1 MSAAPAIPTGYQRF
15 EIRGAEVVA
24 HRDHAAAI
32 RSAMDALTLHEWAS
46 RQPGAQPMRGRAIA
60 YGTTLADRTA
70 VVVRHSQHGGLFAP
84 LTRDLFVRPTR
95 AARELEISVRLTSAG
110 VRTPRVVAYAVYPA
124 VAPFARAD
132 VATQRLYGSAFPEAW
147 ARAESEDAQR
157 TIIAAVV
164 ELLHSLRAAKAQ
176 HADLNARNIFILDQQ
191 PTAAA
196 VLDVDRVEF
205 PSMSAGVIAEYNA
218 LRLIRSLTGE
228 RLGLQR
234 TLSAAQIRA
243 IEATG
248 DLAA

>member
-32 RSAMDALTLHEWAS
+32 RSAMEGLTLHEWAS
-46 RQPGAQPMRGRAIA
+46 RQLGAQPMRGRAIA
-60 YGTTLADRTA
+60 YGTTLADSTA
-70 VVVRHSQHGGLFAP
+70 VVVRHSQHGGLLAP

-95 AARELEISVRLTSAG
+95 APRELEISVRLSSAG
-110 VRTPRVVAYAVYPA
+110 VRTPRVIAYAIYPA
-124 VAPFARAD
+124 LAPFARAD
-132 VATQRLYGSAFPEAW
+132 VATQRLYGSAFPDAW
-147 ARAESEDAQR
+147 ARADSEHDQHAM
-157 TIIAAVV
+157 IGAVV
-164 ELLHSLRAAKAQ
+164 ELLRSLRAAKAQ
-176 HADLNARNIFILDQQ
+176 HADLNARNVFILGQQ
-191 PTAAA
+191 PTAAV

-205 PSMSAGVIAEYNA
+205 PATSAGVIAEYNA

-228 RLGLQR
+228 RLGLTRPLTQAHI
-234 TLSAAQIRA
+234 SA